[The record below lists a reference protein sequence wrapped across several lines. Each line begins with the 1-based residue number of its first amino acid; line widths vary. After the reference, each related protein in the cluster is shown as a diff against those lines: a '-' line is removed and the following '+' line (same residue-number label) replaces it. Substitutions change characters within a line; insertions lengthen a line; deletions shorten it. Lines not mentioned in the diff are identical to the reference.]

1 MRRYALAIVLL
12 SALAGRA
19 VLAQNQLGFDSVV
32 ETRRALALA
41 QEQGE
46 AARRRAEQLEADVAR
61 ATQAA
66 ERTAREAAAVAARIQ
81 QGEAAIAASEARL
94 VLIETQRRAL
104 ARSLAARQQP
114 VVRLTGALQRLSRR
128 PLLLSLLRP
137 GSVQDTVHLRAVLS
151 TMLPQVERKTAVLR
165 SELRKGETLRQAA
178 HTANRALKSDEAELA
193 ARRSALTALE
203 TRQRLASR
211 SVSGIADRENE
222 RALALAEQ
230 AGDLGALVDSLGQ
243 EGALRDRLA
252 ALPGPIMRP
261 ARPLESQV
269 ISATEAPV
277 AVPVG
282 LPGYMLPVAGQLVAG
297 FDDLLPDGLRSRGLS
312 LAARSGAQAV
322 APAAGRIAFAGLY
335 RGFGAIVIVE
345 HEGGW
350 SSLITGLAEASVRV
364 GDEVVTG
371 APLGVAGAGKPI
383 LGLELRR
390 DGVPVNPLELLGSR

>member
-41 QEQGE
+41 QE
-46 AARRRAEQLEADVAR
+46 
-61 ATQAA
+61 
-66 ERTAREAAAVAARIQ
+66 

-151 TMLPQVERKTAVLR
+151 TILPQVERKTAVLR
-165 SELRKGETLRQAA
+165 SELRKGEALRQAA

-222 RALALAEQ
+222 RALALADQ

-277 AVPVG
+277 AVPAG